1 MISHVTPLVITFNEA
16 PNIGRTLEKLRWARR
31 VIIVDSGSTDTT
43 LEVVSRFPQAE
54 VFNRPF
60 SSFAEQCN
68 FGLDHVETEWV
79 LSLDAD
85 YELSD
90 ELVRELRRLPEVGTV
105 AGYRASFV
113 YRIYGRPLRGAIYPP
128 RTVLYRARGAR
139 YENEG
144 HGHRVSVPGEIRALR
159 GIIYHDD
166 RKALSQWLVSQ
177 QRYARL
183 ESEYLMNASAETLGL
198 TDRLRRLGW
207 PLPLL
212 VFFYTLFVK
221 GCILDGW
228 AGWFYVLQRVLAET
242 MIALELTDRR
252 LAERFKRAGAPSGVK
267 SDSALR

>member
-1 MISHVTPLVITFNEA
+1 MIGQITPLVITFNEA
-16 PNIGRTLEKLRWARR
+16 PNIARVLEKLGWARR
-31 VIIVDSGSTDTT
+31 IIIIDSGSTDET
-43 LEVVSRFPQAE
+43 LDIVYRFPQAE
-54 VFNRPF
+54 VLQRPF
-60 SSFAEQCN
+60 DSSAEQCN
-68 FGLDHVETEWV
+68 FGLDQVETEWV

-90 ELVRELRRLPEVGTV
+90 EIVQELHQLQEAKTV

-113 YRIYGRPLRGAIYPP
+113 YRIYGRPLRGTIYPP
-128 RTVLYRARGAR
+128 RTVLYRVRGAR
-139 YENEG
+139 YANEG
-144 HGHRVSVPGEIRALR
+144 HTQRVSVPGEIRRLR

-166 RKALSQWLVSQ
+166 RKPLSRWLVNQ

-183 ESEYLMNASAETLGL
+183 EAEYLLNAQSETLRL

-221 GCILDGW
+221 GCILDGR

-242 MIALELTDRR
+242 MIALELADRR
-252 LAERFKRAGAPSGVK
+252 LASLAQKDGTGSWHRK
-267 SDSALR
+267 